1 MKEIIAIIRPSKMN
15 ATKKSLDELNIPSV
29 TAAPVSGRGHQ
40 RGLNPILTG
49 IEISKDAL
57 LKGHITGMKFVPKR
71 MLIIVA
77 KDEDVDVIVDAKD
90 ALLKGHITGMKFVP
104 KRMLIIVAKDEDVDA
119 IVDAIVKSNK
129 TGYIGDGKIFICP
142 TDNALRIRTNE
153 TGDVAL

>member
-77 KDEDVDVIVDAKD
+77 KDEDVD
-90 ALLKGHITGMKFVP
+90 
-104 KRMLIIVAKDEDVDA
+104 A

>member
-77 KDEDVDVIVDAKD
+77 KDEDVDVIVN
-90 ALLKGHITGMKFVP
+90 
-104 KRMLIIVAKDEDVDA
+104 
-119 IVDAIVKSNK
+119 AIVKSNK